1 MPRRI
6 PALLACSLVLG
17 AAVDAAAQSIA
28 PRPIALIARAS
39 VAAGRI
45 EGSVRDDGGTAIQG
59 ASIVAHG
66 LTLASAMSDAR
77 GRFTLALPPGE
88 YVLRAS
94 RPGYVSSFR
103 ETVRVRSSV
112 PLERHIM
119 LVRLTLVDLTKPP
132 AFAAPPAATAAASG
146 DDHAHSEIAWRLR
159 HLGRSVLRD
168 ASPTDITTEE
178 PRSGSQP
185 RSVLDWALQGSTRAT
200 TSFFSQ
206 TDFTGQINLLT
217 TSSFQPARGWQFDQG
232 SRGIAS
238 VVVGAAV
245 GRHGEWRVRGAMA
258 PDALSSWVLLGEY
271 RTRSEGAHAWR
282 LGMSYAV
289 QGDLEDDEHRRGTIA
304 VQKRSL
310 GAVHAFDR
318 WRPYDGVELEYG
330 ARLDRSDYVDL
341 EDFISPRVTA
351 RATILPRTFITAHTS
366 QQILLPGAGE
376 FLPPMSNGFWLPP
389 ERTFSTLVPGAA
401 FLAERV
407 RHAETGVGVVLDAE
421 AQRALSVRR
430 FRQSSLNQMATV
442 FGMSHEAASHFL
454 VGTPGSVEVTGWTV
468 RYEGRFV
475 RRFSGTVDYSLGDA
489 AWHGGRHT
497 RSVRWF
503 APSAS
508 RLGRERLHDL
518 TMSVSAEIP
527 ETSTRVLM
535 AYRVS
540 SAFSR
545 DAREERHPGLGARFD
560 VELRQS
566 LPYRPMRSSA
576 LELVVAV
583 RSLSRDLRAPGSIYD
598 ELLTVAPPLRVL
610 GGLQVRF

>member
-1 MPRRI
+1 
-6 PALLACSLVLG
+6 LLVLG
-17 AAVDAAAQSIA
+17 AATEAAAQSIA
-28 PRPIALIARAS
+28 PQPVALVARAS
-39 VAAGRI
+39 VASGRI
-45 EGSVRDDGGTAIQG
+45 EGSVRDDNGTAIKG
-59 ASIVAHG
+59 ANIVARG
-66 LTLASAMSDAR
+66 LTLAAALSDNR
-77 GRFTLALPPGE
+77 GRFSLALPPGD

-112 PLERHIM
+112 PLERHIT
-119 LVRLTLVDLTKPP
+119 LLRLTVVDLVNVLP
-132 AFAAPPAATAAASG
+132 AAAPPAAPVAVNG

-159 HLGRSVLRD
+159 HAGRSVLRD
-168 ASPTDITTEE
+168 ASPTSTTGEA
-178 PRSGSQP
+178 GSP
-185 RSVLDWALQGSTRAT
+185 EARSVLDWALQGSARAT

-206 TDFTGQINLLT
+206 TDFSGQINLLT

-232 SRGIAS
+232 PRGIAS
-238 VVVGAAV
+238 VVVGASV
-245 GRHGEWRVRGAMA
+245 GRNGEWRVRGAMA

-271 RTRSEGAHAWR
+271 RARSEGTHAWR
-282 LGMSYAV
+282 VGMSYAV
-289 QGDLEDDEHRRGTIA
+289 QGDLEDDEHRRGTVA

-310 GAVHAFDR
+310 GAVHAYDR

-341 EDFISPRVTA
+341 EEFMSPRITT
-351 RATILPRTFITAHTS
+351 RAMILPRTFITADAS

-376 FLPPMSNGFWLPP
+376 FLPPMSSGFWLPP

-407 RHAETGVGVVLDAE
+407 RHAETGVGFLLDAE
-421 AQRALSVRR
+421 AQRAVSVRR
-430 FRQSSLNQMATV
+430 FRQSSLHQMATV
-442 FGMSHEAASHFL
+442 FGLSDEAASHFH

-468 RYEGRFV
+468 RYEGRLV
-475 RRFSGTVDYSLGDA
+475 RRFSGTVDYSLGEA
-489 AWHGGRHT
+489 AWHRGRQT

-508 RLGRERLHDL
+508 RLGHERLHDL

-545 DAREERHPGLGARFD
+545 DERDLRQPGLGARFD

-566 LPYRPMRSSA
+566 LPYRPVRGSA

-583 RSLSRDLRAPGSIYD
+583 RSLSRDLKSPGSIYD